1 MVDGRHA
8 RVLDELGTAIVT
20 GRIPAGTVLR
30 LEQLQANH
38 GASRTVAREVVR
50 ALEAMCL
57 TTSKRRVGITVR
69 DPAGWNHF
77 DPRLIGWQLD
87 SDYRAQALRTLM
99 ELRWAVEPTAARF
112 AAVRASPE
120 DRGRLRALATR
131 LEITA
136 EARDPATFLE
146 HDIAFHHV
154 VLAASGNPM
163 FCQLSA
169 VVAQVLTGRTERGLI
184 PAEAVAMH
192 VQVAKAVDSGDAEQA
207 EHVMR
212 GIMEQARD
220 KVAEQFDNLRRN
232 TTTGGK

>member
-1 MVDGRHA
+1 M
-8 RVLDELGTAIVT
+8 LDDLGTAIVT

-30 LEQLQANH
+30 LEELQEQY

-50 ALEAMCL
+50 AFEVMQL
-57 TTSKRRVGITVR
+57 TSSKRRVGITVR
-69 DPAGWNHF
+69 DSADWNHF
-77 DPRLIGWQLD
+77 DPRLIRWQLD

-112 AAVRASPE
+112 AAARASPE

-131 LEITA
+131 LETTA
-136 EARDPATFLE
+136 KARDLTTFLE

-163 FCQLSA
+163 FCQLSD
-169 VVAQVLTGRTERGLI
+169 VIAQVLTGRTEHGLMPTEPQ
-184 PAEAVAMH
+184 PAAVAMH

-207 EHVMR
+207 EYAMR

-220 KVAEQFDNLRRN
+220 EVAEFE
-232 TTTGGK
+232 

>member
-8 RVLDELGTAIVT
+8 RVLDELGTAIAS

-30 LEQLQANH
+30 LEQLQEQY

-50 ALEAMCL
+50 ALEVMRL

-69 DPAGWNHF
+69 DRSEWNHF

-87 SDYRAQALRTLM
+87 GESREQALRMLM
-99 ELRWAVEPTAARF
+99 ELRWSVEPTAARF
-112 AAVRASPE
+112 AALRATPE
-120 DRGRLRALATR
+120 DRGRLRALASR
-131 LEITA
+131 LETTA
-136 EARDPATFLE
+136 KAKDLVTFLQ

-163 FCQLSA
+163 FCQLSD
-169 VVAQVLTGRTERGLI
+169 VVAQVLTGRTEHGLM
-184 PAEAVAMH
+184 PPEPQPEAVAMH
-192 VQVAKAVDSGDAEQA
+192 VMVAKAVDAGDAERA
-207 EHVMR
+207 ERAMR

-220 KVAEQFDNLRRN
+220 EVAEQFE
-232 TTTGGK
+232 